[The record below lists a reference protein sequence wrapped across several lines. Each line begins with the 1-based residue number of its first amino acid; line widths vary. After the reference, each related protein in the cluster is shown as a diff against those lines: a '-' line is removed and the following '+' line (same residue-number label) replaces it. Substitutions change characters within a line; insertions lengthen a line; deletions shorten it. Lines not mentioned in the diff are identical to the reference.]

1 MPSFKD
7 FAESDL
13 DSVFLN
19 PDEFGT
25 PVLVEGELVVVVMDD
40 EKMVERKLFKGA
52 EGFHT
57 EELLFYVKRNA
68 LSFYPRPDNIIVYD
82 NVSWKITKV
91 QEDLGLFTVTAEVTR
106 G

>member
-19 PDEFGT
+19 PNEFGT
-25 PVLVEGELVVVVMDD
+25 PVLIDDELVVVVMDD
-40 EKMVERKLFKGA
+40 EKMVERNLLKGA

-57 EELLFYVKRNA
+57 EELLFYVNRNA
-68 LSFYPRPDNIIVYD
+68 LSFYPRPDNLVVFD
-82 NVSWKITKV
+82 NVEWRIKDV
-91 QEDLGLFTVTAEVTR
+91 QEDLGLLTVSSERVS

>member
-19 PDEFGT
+19 PEEFGT
-25 PVLVEGELVVVVMDD
+25 PVLIEDELVVVVMDD

-68 LSFYPRPDNIIVYD
+68 LSFYPRPDNLVVFD
-82 NVSWKITKV
+82 NVDWKITDV
-91 QEDLGLFTVTAEVTR
+91 QEDVGLLTVSGERVS

>member
-1 MPSFKD
+1 MPNFKD

-13 DSVFLN
+13 DLVFVN
-19 PDEFGT
+19 EEEFGT
-25 PVLVEGELVVVVMDD
+25 KVIIEGEDVVVVLDD
-40 EKMVERKLFKGA
+40 EKMAEKQLIKGV
-52 EGFHT
+52 EGFHI
-57 EELLFYVKRNA
+57 EELLFYVKKSA
-68 LSFYPRPDNIIVYD
+68 LSFYPRPDNIVVYD